1 MAKTIAPVAVSFVE
15 SKSSLKSVNVQVN
28 EVPTNFAVLQQNPG
42 AATPPLT
49 NGVRL
54 VTAAEYKEAALC
66 LAEAFAEDDVAR
78 YFIDVP
84 DREHWTEQEK
94 WDLHVEILEYVTYAH
109 ILKGLVTTVGDDYDA
124 VALWY
129 VSAGGC
135 CCCKACVFFLQNGAK
150 NKMEKETR
158 LTWENR
164 LPPGQNMDDFWTMLR
179 SGMWR
184 LNYRLSPEG
193 KRRFFTE
200 FLPLLHDTMHGTLG
214 DRDAESWY
222 LVYLGTKPSGRGKGY
237 ARKLITHVTQ
247 QADREGRPVYLE
259 SSNEVNPPIY
269 RKFGFET
276 RRTVHLQRAERNV
289 SLDIMVREP
298 VAQEKA
304 AAAAN

>member
-124 VALWY
+124 VALW
-129 VSAGGC
+129 
-135 CCCKACVFFLQNGAK
+135 
-150 NKMEKETR
+150 
-158 LTWENR
+158 

-304 AAAAN
+304 AAAN